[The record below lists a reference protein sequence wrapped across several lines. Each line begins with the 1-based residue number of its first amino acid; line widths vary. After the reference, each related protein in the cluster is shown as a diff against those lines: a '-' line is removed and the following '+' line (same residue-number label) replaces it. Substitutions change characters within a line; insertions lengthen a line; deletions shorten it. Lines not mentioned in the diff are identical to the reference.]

1 MGGGKKCLLTA
12 ILWVL
17 GFWFFW
23 NITYWVNYNIFHSS
37 SSSSNSSNNRISWD
51 IGWSGSWASSVF
63 RWGNNNNTR
72 NTTSSQVNTNAN
84 TNSNNRNNNTND
96 IENILNRNSA
106 NTSNTNSAEDIL
118 NIQLTNKNNKNN
130 NKKNNTSFQEKEH
143 EDAYNWALK
152 NGIIDETT
160 FHISWI
166 YGNLSRAE
174 LATIVSNFAK
184 MQKRKVKFSKE
195 VCSKYKDLWEVNN
208 TILKEGIISS
218 CQYGLMGM
226 QPDGKTQITY
236 FEPNKTLY
244 RYDLSTV
251 LSRMLYGTTYEN
263 KTWKGNYWDFHLKN
277 LVDRK
282 IISDA
287 NPNIKEIK
295 QWVLLMLMRYSK

>member
-1 MGGGKKCLLTA
+1 M
-12 ILWVL
+12 
-17 GFWFFW
+17 
-23 NITYWVNYNIFHSS
+23 NR
-37 SSSSNSSNNRISWD
+37 NSSNNSNIDD
-51 IGWSGSWASSVF
+51 IK
-63 RWGNNNNTR
+63 
-72 NTTSSQVNTNAN
+72 
-84 TNSNNRNNNTND
+84 
-96 IENILNRNSA
+96 
-106 NTSNTNSAEDIL
+106 DIL
-118 NIQLTNKNNKNN
+118 NKELANKNNKN
-130 NKKNNTSFQEKEH
+130 KKDSFQEKEH

-152 NGIIDETT
+152 NKIIDKKT
-160 FHISWI
+160 FPSSWI
-166 YGNLSRAE
+166 YGNLSRSE

-208 TILKEGIISS
+208 TVLKEGVINS

-226 QPDGKTQITY
+226 HPDGKTQITY

-251 LSRMLYGTTYEN
+251 LSRMLYWTTYEN

-277 LVDRK
+277 LVNRN